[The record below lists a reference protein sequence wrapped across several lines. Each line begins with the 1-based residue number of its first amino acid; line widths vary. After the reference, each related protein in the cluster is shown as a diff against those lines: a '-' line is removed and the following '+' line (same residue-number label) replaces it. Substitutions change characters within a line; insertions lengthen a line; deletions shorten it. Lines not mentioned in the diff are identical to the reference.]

1 MNVRKNDIVYIK
13 VGADKGKTGKVLF
26 INKKKTK
33 LVIEGVNMKK
43 KHQRPTQ
50 RSQKGGIITIEGPVH
65 ISNVALYNSSLNKP
79 EKIKMTVVGEGKNA
93 RRVRVFK
100 ISGEEV

>member
-1 MNVRKNDIVYIK
+1 MNVRKNDIVFIRT
-13 VGADKGKTGKVLF
+13 GADKGKTGKVLF
-26 INKKKTK
+26 INRKKSK
-33 LVIEGVNMKK
+33 LVVEGVNMRK
-43 KHQRPTQ
+43 KHQSPTQ
-50 RSQKGGIITIEGPVH
+50 KNQKGGIISIEGPVH

-93 RRVRVFK
+93 KRVRVFK